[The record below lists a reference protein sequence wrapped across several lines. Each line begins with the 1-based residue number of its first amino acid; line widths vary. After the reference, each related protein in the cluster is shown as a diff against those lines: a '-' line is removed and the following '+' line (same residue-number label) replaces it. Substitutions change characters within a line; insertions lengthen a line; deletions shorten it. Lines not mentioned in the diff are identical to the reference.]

1 MRGLNAVQ
9 MVIILLTMVLIGVVF
24 AIVIL
29 TTGSSTVGRSEDVIR
44 RALSESTATFIL
56 RGTVIGTSNQKRTAL
71 KDVTFTLASGGHSFE
86 AADMSPAGTIISYID
101 RDQAL
106 HIPGT
111 EWSTSWLIGN
121 GPLLDPGE
129 AVELRVSL
137 ADLSPTLGTRR
148 EFTVRVHSLGGA
160 VLLINRKTPAELS
173 PVVDLTSG

>member
-9 MVIILLTMVLIGVVF
+9 MVIILLTTVLISAVF
-24 AIVIL
+24 AIAIL
-29 TTGSSTVGRSEDVIR
+29 TTGSRTVGRSEELIR

-56 RGTVIGTSNQKRTAL
+56 RGTVIGASNQKRTAL
-71 KDVTFTLASGGHSFE
+71 KDIIFTLASGGQSYK
-86 AADMSPAGTIISYID
+86 AADMSPTGTIISYID

-106 HIPGT
+106 NIPGT

-129 AVELRVSL
+129 AVELHVSL
-137 ADLSPTLGTRR
+137 AGLSPALGPRR
-148 EFTVRVHSLGGA
+148 DFTVRVHSLKGA

-173 PVVDLTSG
+173 PVVDLTQ